1 MTNVDPTTPVPP
13 EAASAGETAHTV
25 AASPV
30 GEPQP
35 EPPVQQP
42 PAEATESHPAA
53 SQQMA
58 EGLVLI
64 ILASAVAVAAG
75 VALLVPVRAAQV
87 AAPATQATNDVE

>member
-1 MTNVDPTTPVPP
+1 MTNVDATAPVPP
-13 EAASAGETAHTV
+13 EAA
-25 AASPV
+25 AAPPV
-30 GEPQP
+30 GDSQP
-35 EPPVQQP
+35 KPPVQQS

-75 VALLVPVRAAQV
+75 VALLVPARSAQV
-87 AAPATQATNDVE
+87 AAPATQATSDVE